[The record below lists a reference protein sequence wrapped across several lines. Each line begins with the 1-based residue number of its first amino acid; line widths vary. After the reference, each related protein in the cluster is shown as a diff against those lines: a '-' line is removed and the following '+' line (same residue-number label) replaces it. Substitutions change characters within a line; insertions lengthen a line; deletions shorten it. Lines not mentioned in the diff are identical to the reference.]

1 MSYVIFK
8 EPGIKI
14 DLRVKKQYLPQ
25 LVGYVRSAHCAYDKE
40 AIQVIKEL
48 NEEWAVLKN
57 VTAENGKDL
66 GQLIGLFYSMDW
78 IGLTAGAE
86 DKFYFVIHKARG
98 KKHGGKNRK
107 KADSGREGG
116 TGEGPAGDI

>member
-1 MSYVIFK
+1 MSYVICK

-14 DLRVKKQYLPQ
+14 DLMAKKQYQPQ
-25 LVGYVRSAHCAYDKE
+25 LVGYVRTAHCTYDKE
-40 AIQVIKEL
+40 VIRVIKGL
-48 NEEWAVLKN
+48 NEEWVVLKN
-57 VTAENGKDL
+57 VTAENGKDV

-86 DKFYFVIHKARG
+86 DKFYILIHKARG